1 VRDFITGVRYFFQG
15 FGLLIRRPRLLLL
28 GMLPAVLTTVV
39 LLGAMIAL
47 IASIGHLAALVT
59 PFANGWPSGAR
70 QLARLAA
77 EIAMIVT
84 AVVLGIVGF
93 TALTLTIGGPFY
105 ERIAERIEDD
115 LGVTVQRFD
124 RPEWQQFLSGAR
136 DGIVLTLRSA
146 IWSVPLFAAGFV
158 PVVGQSA
165 VPVAAAM
172 ETGWFM
178 ALEVVAVPFYRRG
191 VGLRRRTQ
199 MLRTRRMLAVGLGLP
214 AALLCMIPLMA
225 IVVMPVA
232 FAGGVL
238 VALDTLGVP
247 HRLSPGR
254 ARP

>member
-47 IASIGHLAALVT
+47 IANIGHLAALVT

-165 VPVAAAM
+165 V
-172 ETGWFM
+172 
-178 ALEVVAVPFYRRG
+178 RS
-191 VGLRRRTQ
+191 RRRWRPAGSWPSRSSRCRSTGAAWACGGG
-199 MLRTRRMLAVGLGLP
+199 RRCCAQ
-214 AALLCMIPLMA
+214 
-225 IVVMPVA
+225 
-232 FAGGVL
+232 GGCSRS
-238 VALDTLGVP
+238 A
-247 HRLSPGR
+247 S
-254 ARP
+254 ACRPPCCA